1 MDTRS
6 RRSHASDN
14 QPAAPCAQCGN
25 RLFAP
30 EWSEQLS
37 ETRVRHLW
45 ECHACG
51 YSFET
56 LVVFAHEAED
66 RAA

>member
-1 MDTRS
+1 MDLKS
-6 RRSHASDN
+6 RRYRALDERPS
-14 QPAAPCAQCGN
+14 APCAQCGS
-25 RLFAP
+25 RLLAP

-45 ECHACG
+45 GCSACS
-51 YSFET
+51 YTFET
-56 LVVFAHEAED
+56 LVVFAEEIQD